1 MMRRCGCNGEFCIGA
16 SISHHDTI
24 FFFQCYNTRRIKGQV
39 GLTNMLAE
47 ERGWL

>member
-1 MMRRCGCNGEFCIGA
+1 MGSFALGRR
-16 SISHHDTI
+16 SHI
-24 FFFQCYNTRRIKGQV
+24 MIPNFFFQCYNTRRIKGQV